1 MVVSCQRLFECQ
13 MSGVSAAIINVSS
26 WGFNL
31 WECLWGPKSIL
42 VIRFYFILFAELL
55 HPNSVT
61 MSNGESPSN
70 SESLKKRKLDDTD
83 GSEDDS
89 EDGYERSCFTKVY
102 TNTEGRSSEWI
113 CENIPFTE
121 YLKTFKPERKVTKV
135 IIIGFIFKSDRV
147 LNDIVHLHIIKFF

>member
-1 MVVSCQRLFECQ
+1 
-13 MSGVSAAIINVSS
+13 
-26 WGFNL
+26 
-31 WECLWGPKSIL
+31 
-42 VIRFYFILFAELL
+42 
-55 HPNSVT
+55 

-135 IIIGFIFKSDRV
+135 IIIGFIFKSDIV